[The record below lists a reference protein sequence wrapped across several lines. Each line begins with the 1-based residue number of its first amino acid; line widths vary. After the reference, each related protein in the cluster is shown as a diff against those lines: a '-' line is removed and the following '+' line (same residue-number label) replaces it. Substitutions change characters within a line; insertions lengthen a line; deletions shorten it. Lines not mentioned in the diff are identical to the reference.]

1 MSRRGDGHDESWS
14 KPQELPLPPQAQN
27 QTAAGDATILVLCD
41 TSRPACRALEATVLA
56 ALGHMGLPYALWDL
70 ATEALPDAVA
80 RSHALILL
88 AQEDLGPALTGASAR
103 AAMTALADGVGLVSL
118 DPAIGA
124 YPAEFRDGLGLQAGS
139 NGETG
144 AARFAT
150 QGHFISAWRDDAET
164 VVFRKAVPYQELGGS
179 AEAVLLTGNGNG
191 AIMRAGAVGNG
202 RFAWL
207 GLSPRVWLPDSLGH
221 AWGLDDVFW
230 RSLVWAARKPFVMK
244 AMPPFR
250 TMRFDDCSGFGSLWW
265 VIGHANSLDRPHPA
279 PLKRIINRQF
289 GGQASVLRHFD
300 YVAALN
306 EFDWRAETSL
316 FMDNI
321 NEEDWQHLKGLHDR
335 GGVQVSVH
343 SFADGYDEHGS
354 WYSRFITHKGV
365 EVLTDKGVEFRY
377 CLAPADVTG
386 FLQTHDARQTPYR
399 IARCSDEE
407 LQANFAR
414 LDAIWQRRGITPGVT
429 HNMHWRNM
437 PSNALPFA
445 KRRGQ
450 VLSMCSTRCNYVHA
464 DPEAFA
470 WRKLPYGNGG
480 MFMDYLPIP
489 EDATGIEPTDFF
501 HVVSHVRAMSADDP
515 FADSADISRY
525 RKPAIPGLCTH
536 RDLDLMAETMVR
548 ETKLGLQSLFFACP
562 MTHEMNL
569 ATLTGDDWRS
579 VLRAVEKA
587 LARYPKMPALY
598 DEIAMTAR
606 SKCETHIARAHR
618 GHDGITLDLTGRAP
632 SPVWLYVFT
641 DSGKGCDQRFEKV
654 APFNGSTTVALG
666 NRLP

>member
-1 MSRRGDGHDESWS
+1 MSTNRDARDGNWT
-14 KPQELPLPPQAQN
+14 KPGELPLPPQAQN
-27 QTAAGDATILVLCD
+27 QPSAGDAAILVLHD
-41 TSRPACRALEATVLA
+41 SSRPAAGALEATVLA
-56 ALGHMGLPYALWDL
+56 ALGHMGMPYVLWDL
-70 ATEALPDAVA
+70 AAGALPEAVA
-80 RSHALILL
+80 RGHALIVL
-88 AQEDLGPALTGASAR
+88 AQEDLGPSLTAASAG
-103 AAMTALADGVGLVSL
+103 AAVAALEDGIGLVSL
-118 DPAIGA
+118 DPALGA
-124 YPAEFRDGLGLQAGS
+124 YPQALRDRLGLQAGRT
-139 NGETG
+139 GETDG
-144 AARFAT
+144 VRFPSG
-150 QGHFISAWRDDAET
+150 GHFIRAWRDDAET
-164 VVFRKAVPYQELGGS
+164 VTFRKAVPYQELGGNGD
-179 AEAVLLTGNGNG
+179 AVLLTGNGKG
-191 AIMRAGAVGNG
+191 AILRAGTAGRG

-221 AWGLDDVFW
+221 AWGLDDIFW

-265 VIGHANSLDRPHPA
+265 IIGHANSLNIPHPE

-316 FMDNI
+316 FMENVP
-321 NEEDWQHLKGLHDR
+321 EEDWPHLKRLHDQ

-343 SFADGYDEHGS
+343 SFADGYDEHGT
-354 WYSRFITHKGV
+354 WYSRIITHRGV
-365 EVLTDKGVEFRY
+365 EVLTDKGTEFRY
-377 CLAPADVTG
+377 SLAPADVTG
-386 FLQTHDARQTPYR
+386 FLQTHDARRTPYR
-399 IARCSDEE
+399 IARFSDAE
-407 LQANFAR
+407 LEANFAR

-437 PSNALPFA
+437 PSNALAFA

-464 DPEAFA
+464 DPEAFL

-480 MFMDYLPIP
+480 MFLDYLPIP
-489 EDATGIEPTDFF
+489 EDATGVAPTDFF
-501 HVVSHVRAMSADDP
+501 QVVSHVRSLSADDP
-515 FADSADISRY
+515 FQDSADISRC

-536 RDLDLMAETMVR
+536 RDLDLMAESMVR

-569 ATLTGDDWRS
+569 ATLTGDEWRG
-579 VLRAVEKA
+579 VLRAVEKG
-587 LARYPKMPALY
+587 LARYPTMPALY
-598 DEIAMTAR
+598 DEIAMAAR
-606 SKCETHIARAHR
+606 SKCETHIARARRDHGR
-618 GHDGITLDLTGRAP
+618 VTLELTGTAQ

-641 DSGKGCDQRFEKV
+641 DGAEGCDQRLEKA
-654 APFNGSTTVALG
+654 APFTGSTTLALA
-666 NRLP
+666 